1 MQAETHHEHAR
12 GPLAGLRIVEF
23 DSLGPGPFAGMLLA
37 DMGADV
43 LRISRDPAANP
54 LGFDTITR
62 RSRRILGL
70 DLKDASARDTAR
82 ALCVR
87 ADVLIEGYRPG
98 VMERL
103 SLGPEPLLEAN
114 PRLIYARMT
123 GWGQTGPLA
132 HRAGHD
138 LNYISL
144 TGALAAI
151 GTVESGPVPPLNL
164 VGDYGGGALYLVTG
178 ILAALHERA
187 RSGTGQVIDA
197 AMCDG
202 TVSLTTVFQG
212 MVAEGAWRQERADN
226 LLDGGTPWYGVYE
239 CADGGHV
246 AVGAIE
252 PQFWRE
258 FCTRIG
264 LEDFAETDRD
274 APGCRERIRAEL
286 TRIFRSRSRDEW
298 AAMLENSDACVTPV
312 LTFREAQDHPHLTAR
327 ETFTQVEGM
336 NQPAPAPR
344 FSRTPSPRPRNA
356 AHVSVDEALDF
367 WRD

>member
-1 MQAETHHEHAR
+1 MTGDFAARYDDASRIQPGDRARRVSDDLAPASGQAGGTGGGERQRTRPLPVPSALTGVLRASVLNYAVATLGGETLCIDTSWMESAEKI
-12 GPLAGLRIVEF
+12 A
-23 DSLGPGPFAGMLLA
+23 LLA
-37 DMGADV
+37 DGRFLSFDW
-43 LRISRDPAANP
+43 
-54 LGFDTITR
+54 LGYESFGHKLVDR
-62 RSRRILGL
+62 
-70 DLKDASARDTAR
+70 
-82 ALCVR
+82 
-87 ADVLIEGYRPG
+87 
-98 VMERL
+98 
-103 SLGPEPLLEAN
+103 
-114 PRLIYARMT
+114 T
-123 GWGQTGPLA
+123 GK
-132 HRAGHD
+132 
-138 LNYISL
+138 
-144 TGALAAI
+144 
-151 GTVESGPVPPLNL
+151 
-164 VGDYGGGALYLVTG
+164 
-178 ILAALHERA
+178 
-187 RSGTGQVIDA
+187 GQVIDA

-212 MVAEGAWRQERADN
+212 MVAEGSWRQERADN
-226 LLDGGTPWYGVYE
+226 LLDGGAPWYGVYE

-264 LEDFAETDRD
+264 LEDFADADRD

-336 NQPAPAPR
+336 SQPAPAPR